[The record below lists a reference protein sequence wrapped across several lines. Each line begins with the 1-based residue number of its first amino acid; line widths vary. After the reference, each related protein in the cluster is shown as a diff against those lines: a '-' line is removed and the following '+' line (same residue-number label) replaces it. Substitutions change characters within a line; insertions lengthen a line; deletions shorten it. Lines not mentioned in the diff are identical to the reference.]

1 MQIQSGRATNTR
13 GHVDPPAF
21 PPLAGLALGLIAF
34 STSSIMTRYAQAYA
48 PSLVIAAYRLGL
60 ASLVV
65 VPLAVGRYGGALRR
79 LHRGE
84 LLLSVTSGA
93 FLAIHFATW
102 ITSLEYTT
110 VASSLVLVW
119 TSPLFV
125 ALLSP
130 WTLRESIS
138 RPVRIGLIISLTGSV
153 LVGLSDA
160 CAWRAGIVCPPASEF
175 LHGRAIFGDMLAVAG
190 AIGGAGYIILGRR
203 LRPSV
208 ELIPYISI
216 AYGTAAVLL
225 SAAVGALGLPAS
237 GYPLQAYGWFALL
250 ALMPQLIAHSTYN
263 WALRY
268 LPAAYVSVALL
279 GEPVGS
285 TILAYLLLGEHPA
298 VLMLAGSALILTG
311 ILIASR
317 RPNAPSTVES
327 AAPLPG

>member
-1 MQIQSGRATNTR
+1 MQIKSGRATHAR
-13 GHVDPPAF
+13 EHSDYPAI
-21 PPLAGLALGLIAF
+21 PPLAGVALGLIAF

-60 ASLVV
+60 ASLVLW
-65 VPLAVGRYGGALRR
+65 PLTLFRSGEALRR
-79 LHRGE
+79 TDRRQ
-84 LLLSVTSGA
+84 LLLSLASGA
-93 FLAIHFATW
+93 FLAIHFGTW

-130 WTLRESIS
+130 LTLGESIS
-138 RPVRIGLIISLTGSV
+138 RPIRIGLIVALTGSV
-153 LVGLSDA
+153 IVGLSDA
-160 CAWRAGIVCPPASEF
+160 CTWQAGFACPPASQF
-175 LHGRAIFGDMLAVAG
+175 FRGKAIFGDLLALAG
-190 AIGGAGYIILGRR
+190 AIAGAGYIILGRR
-203 LRPSV
+203 LRQSMP
-208 ELIPYISI
+208 LIPYISL
-216 AYGTAAVLL
+216 AYGAAAVLL
-225 SAAVGALGLPAS
+225 IMGVGVFRLAAF

-250 ALMPQLIAHSTYN
+250 ALLPQLIAHSTYN

-285 TILAYLLLGEHPA
+285 TVLAYFLLGERPA
-298 VLMLAGSALILTG
+298 DMMLVGGMLILAG

-317 RPNAPSTVES
+317 RQTYQPGIGSPTPSS
-327 AAPLPG
+327 G

>member
-1 MQIQSGRATNTR
+1 MQIHPARAVVAR
-13 GHVDPPAF
+13 GDTDHPAF
-21 PPLAGLALGLIAF
+21 PPIAGLALGLIAF
-34 STSSIMTRYAQAYA
+34 SSSSIMTRYAQAYA

-60 ASLVV
+60 ASLVLI
-65 VPLAVGRYGGALRR
+65 PLALARYRKALRALDR
-79 LHRGE
+79 WQLM
-84 LLLSVTSGA
+84 LSLASGA
-93 FLAIHFATW
+93 FLAVHFATW

-130 WTLRESIS
+130 WTLNESIS
-138 RPVRIGLIISLTGSV
+138 RPVRIGLAVSMSGSV

-160 CAWRAGIVCPPASEF
+160 CTWQAGLVCPPASVF
-175 LHGRAIFGDMLAVAG
+175 FHGRAIIGDMLALGGAVA
-190 AIGGAGYIILGRR
+190 AAGYIILGRR
-203 LRPSV
+203 LRQSV
-208 ELIPYISI
+208 DLVPYITL
-216 AYGTAAVLL
+216 AYGAAAILL
-225 SAAVGALGLPAS
+225 ILAVGAIRLPAS

-250 ALMPQLIAHSTYN
+250 ALFPQLIAHSTYN

-285 TILAYLLLGEHPA
+285 TILAYFLLGEHPA
-298 VLMLAGSALILTG
+298 VLMLAGGALILTG

-317 RPNAPSTVES
+317 RPTAQTAVES